1 MPLQVKSNGVR
12 SLGNLFA
19 SVGPEQLS
27 RLTKI
32 IIFVTYTTILLVI
45 CLVLVICDGL
55 VQQGLEAMA
64 HCIGGGSAKVSRHKS
79 WMAWEWYDR
88 RWEYGFLLNHFV
100 IITILINKHSTV
112 GRLYLVGAG
121 HICFWLGRQWYE
133 QIPRLMTLVYY
144 HVTPACNRDWVFFN
158 FTIQVVMPIV
168 AELSRGIS

>member
-32 IIFVTYTTILLVI
+32 IIFVIYTTILLII

-79 WMAWEWYDR
+79 WMA
-88 RWEYGFLLNHFV
+88 
-100 IITILINKHSTV
+100 
-112 GRLYLVGAG
+112 
-121 HICFWLGRQWYE
+121 
-133 QIPRLMTLVYY
+133 
-144 HVTPACNRDWVFFN
+144 
-158 FTIQVVMPIV
+158 
-168 AELSRGIS
+168 